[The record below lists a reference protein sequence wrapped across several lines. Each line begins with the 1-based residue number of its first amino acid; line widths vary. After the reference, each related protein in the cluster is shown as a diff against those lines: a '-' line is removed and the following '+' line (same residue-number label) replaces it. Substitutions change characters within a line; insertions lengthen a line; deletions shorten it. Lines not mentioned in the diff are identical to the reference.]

1 MVSMNTARAERR
13 RSERD
18 RGERDLEARD
28 RDLQRLGRTDL
39 LNLHRDF
46 DYWNPPDPAAIEPTE
61 FADEHAPTGGDTG
74 IGAAGD
80 SVESARPEQG
90 GRS

>member
-1 MVSMNTARAERR
+1 MNTARAERR

-18 RGERDLEARD
+18 RGERDWEARD

-46 DYWNPPDPAAIEPTE
+46 EYWNPPDPATTPPPSVDV
-61 FADEHAPTGGDTG
+61 DEESSRAAQP
-74 IGAAGD
+74 AGD
-80 SVESARPEQG
+80 PAQSSRTEG